1 MQANKKQQTV
11 TSAARRQQIVD
22 AAVTVLA
29 RDGLSQTSLGR
40 IATEAGLSST
50 GLITYHFADK
60 DEVLIT
66 VVDHLISRC
75 TGALRTAVDSAA
87 GPADALAAYI
97 EAFVRFQDD
106 NRDGVRALWRL
117 AAGWK
122 APGRAFAF
130 DDEPLVAPVRGVL
143 DDGQRGGAFRD
154 LDSSVVAQSI
164 VCAVEGFHELFTA
177 DPDIDTTAFIR
188 ELQVLYRRGT
198 EYDGRG

>member
-1 MQANKKQQTV
+1 M

-22 AAVTVLA
+22 AAITVLA

-60 DEVLIT
+60 DEVLLT
-66 VVDHLISRC
+66 VVDHLIGRC

-122 APGRAFAF
+122 APGREFAF
-130 DDEPLVAPVRGVL
+130 DDEPLVAPVREVL

-164 VCAVEGFHELFTA
+164 VCAVEGFHELRTA

-198 EYDGRG
+198 EHDGRG